1 MKTIKLIFATASL
14 FLNSFNNQSKAQT
27 ISTFEEN
34 ILEAGS
40 YWDGSLMPGGTT
52 FTSGNAIFPNNFDS
66 SFSYWASGWAYSNL
80 QDSTTEGYTNSYAA
94 YPAIGNNNSSNY
106 AIGQQ
111 NSTLK
116 LSNEAA
122 GNIVNGVYITNGTYA
137 ALSMEN
143 GDDFAKKFGGES
155 GNDPDYFKIII
166 NGYYNGILNSY
177 SVEFYLADFT
187 FDNNDQDYIVSDW
200 KYVDLTPLGVL
211 DSLTFSLT
219 STDIGDFGI
228 NTPLF
233 FCIDDLET
241 SDGVIDL
248 ETNSKKN
255 LFKVF
260 PNPAVETLNIY
271 SETEIIQS
279 IQVTDLS
286 GKIVYSISPFE
297 INYSFDISHLESGI
311 YFVSVKIDDLSAIKK
326 IIKN

>member
-94 YPAIGNNNSSNY
+94 FPAIGNNNSSNY

-155 GNDPDYFKIII
+155 GNDPDYFKITIK
-166 NGYYNGILNSY
+166 GYYNGILNSN

-248 ETNSKKN
+248 ETNSKQN
-255 LFKVF
+255 FFSVF
-260 PNPAVETLNIY
+260 PNPATETLNIF
-271 SETEIIQS
+271 SDAKIMRS
-279 IQVTDLS
+279 IQVTDVS
-286 GKIVYSISPFE
+286 GKIVYSIFPFE